1 MNSNSRMMIDWILKV
16 VVVVFLV
23 FKFLRSLATQIL
35 FLLLLIF
42 FFDAQNSKY
51 QLIDTFNITSTM
63 RSTKFCTVLH
73 FFFALFSLYCCIAPL
88 FTTRIIRVEYLI
100 SVYKFV
106 YMYTDDV
113 YIVDMKC
120 LQCIQ
125 ITQVKR

>member
-1 MNSNSRMMIDWILKV
+1 MNSNSRMMIDWILK

-35 FLLLLIF
+35 FLLLLI

-73 FFFALFSLYCCIAPL
+73 FFALFSLYCCIVPL